1 MENKLPRIE
10 RGITKL
16 IVPHGK
22 GEASFDALSERH
34 GDYRIIGKRLLERNL
49 KVPTGDCSASLIH
62 AAHCYPET
70 ENEPEFKEIRH
81 PPRENRWLL
90 VFNRNLWTSKG
101 VYVVPDLNAVGTSQP
116 LNQEE
121 LEKMLKDGKELN
133 WGGVRVSKDGRV
145 RFAPKE
151 SYKFKGHTSES
162 LVNDGFV
169 IANYTSRG
177 AEKLGEVS
185 SKLADLP
192 EILGLNIQEGEEPAQ
207 RVSALNNTRSRL
219 DIFGIFYDNREYR
232 GGYAFGVLE
241 NAEDATLKK

>member
-1 MENKLPRIE
+1 MEKKLPRIE
-10 RGITKL
+10 RGITKI

-22 GEASFDALSERH
+22 GEKVFDALSERH
-34 GDYRIIGKRLLERNL
+34 GAYQIIGKRLLERNL
-49 KVPTGDCSASLIH
+49 RLPTGDYNACLLH
-62 AAHCYPET
+62 AAHCYPEI
-70 ENEPEFKEIRH
+70 EKEPEFKEIRH
-81 PPRENRWLL
+81 PPMENRWLW
-90 VFNRNLWTSKG
+90 VFNKNLWTSDG

-116 LNQEE
+116 LNQDE
-121 LEKMLKDGKELN
+121 LEKMLKGGKELS
-133 WGGVRVSKDGRV
+133 WGGIRFSKDGRV

-162 LVNDGFV
+162 LTMDGFV

-207 RVSALNNTRSRL
+207 RVSALNNTYSRL
-219 DIFGIFYDNREYR
+219 DIFGGFYDNREYR

-241 NAEDATLKK
+241 